1 MIGKESGW
9 CRTRT
14 VQQRKRM
21 VDLERGQV
29 IKKWDRMVKKE
40 DNSVVQTCQ
49 DIWKTKVCTDDPGS
63 GC

>member
-21 VDLERGQV
+21 VGKERGHTG
-29 IKKWDRMVKKE
+29 KKLDGMVKKR
-40 DNSVVQTCQ
+40 T
-49 DIWKTKVCTDDPGS
+49 TA
-63 GC
+63 